1 MSAAAG
7 RVEGRRHDSAAGI
20 FAATGIFIPVPPRCS
35 AKNAELFDLA
45 NKYPVC
51 RCVRDSPRGARDH
64 VSRPRKPGHLVAFLN
79 GNRIDAAAMP

>member
-20 FAATGIFIPVPPRCS
+20 FAATRIFIPVPPRCS
-35 AKNAELFDLA
+35 AKNNELFDLA

-51 RCVRDSPRGARDH
+51 RCVRDSPRGARTTFRDRANQAI
-64 VSRPRKPGHLVAFLN
+64 SLLFLN
-79 GNRIDAAAMP
+79 GNRIDDAAMP